1 LDFVVREE
9 KFYALGAERYG
20 DGVFKFCGLGLFCH
34 FSLGDRVTLSHERI
48 CGKAAFLATILLW
61 VKGNAF
67 EALCRRCAMMMRW
80 SKVTGKFRKE
90 RAAA

>member
-1 LDFVVREE
+1 
-9 KFYALGAERYG
+9 
-20 DGVFKFCGLGLFCH
+20 
-34 FSLGDRVTLSHERI
+34 VTLSHERI
-48 CGKAAFLATILLW
+48 CGKTAFLAAILLW

-67 EALCRRCAMMMRW
+67 EALCRRCTMMMRW

>member
-1 LDFVVREE
+1 
-9 KFYALGAERYG
+9 
-20 DGVFKFCGLGLFCH
+20 
-34 FSLGDRVTLSHERI
+34 VTLSHERI